1 MSAKTSDD
9 RYNTRLDNKYGY
21 LTVIDIPAEVAE
33 HAPWFNQTLT
43 KVNDSVVRLGI
54 LQGEYHWHK
63 HDNEDECFVV
73 LDGELLLDVEG
84 RGTITLGRAPRL
96 HGAEGRSASDACAD
110 EDDRADDRGGDGHAD
125 GRLSANTIVAAIRAR
140 APKRSLDRSGAR
152 RQFPRR
158 ELSHDD
164 YHGHD
169 PQRRGRPGVRVK
181 S

>member
-84 RGTITLGRAPRL
+84 RGTIALGKHLGYTVPKGVVHRTRAPTK
-96 HGAEGRSASDACAD
+96 
-110 EDDRADDRGGDGHAD
+110 
-125 GRLSANTIVAAIRAR
+125 TIVLMIEAATVT
-140 APKRSLDRSGAR
+140 PTGD
-152 RQFPRR
+152 
-158 ELSHDD
+158 
-164 YHGHD
+164 
-169 PQRRGRPGVRVK
+169 
-181 S
+181 